1 MNFLPAR
8 FLRRKLSD
16 YGVYPNTILGQI
28 TLYLF
33 SLFLVL
39 AVTRQLMALA
49 GRYGGAS
56 ELTGWVY
63 GIGTVAAFFFLFIFL
78 RWVRQVMMWRL
89 RNRLIITYVF
99 IGLIPV
105 VLLTSMAVIVGYLF
119 AGQFAALQV
128 SSEIQSELNTLEAA
142 NQTITAQV
150 AAALQ
155 QADGASGRSG
165 SILSAQPK
173 VESHF
178 PNRTVTAYM
187 DGEALPGRAQ
197 SSEAPEAFPSWL
209 KSDFKGATDKGGRLS
224 LRVSTKVMVGKKNLT
239 VISTVPFDE
248 VLLQRMADKLGR
260 IDLSRD
266 NDIQLDLQGQ
276 QVRKPRRSPDKADKK
291 DSARAATS
299 RLMSGG
305 SLPAQTGL
313 FDRSIWFVAPLK

>member
-1 MNFLPAR
+1 MKNESSVTPSHCIPRGEAVPRLNFGATLAVSTSSYNCDQSLLPMNFLPAR

-39 AVTRQLMALA
+39 AVTRQLMSLA
-49 GRYGGAS
+49 GRYNGAS

-63 GIGTVAAFFFLFIFL
+63 GIGAVTAFFFLFIFL

-128 SSEIQSELNTLEAA
+128 SSDVQSELNTLEAA

-150 AAALQ
+150 AADLRQ
-155 QADGASGRSG
+155 GGGASGKLRT
-165 SILSAQPK
+165 IL
-173 VESHF
+173 
-178 PNRTVTAYM
+178 
-187 DGEALPGRAQ
+187 
-197 SSEAPEAFPSWL
+197 PS
-209 KSDFKGATDKGGRLS
+209 REN
-224 LRVSTKVMVGKKNLT
+224 VQ
-239 VISTVPFDE
+239 
-248 VLLQRMADKLGR
+248 QR
-260 IDLSRD
+260 
-266 NDIQLDLQGQ
+266 
-276 QVRKPRRSPDKADKK
+276 
-291 DSARAATS
+291 
-299 RLMSGG
+299 
-305 SLPAQTGL
+305 
-313 FDRSIWFVAPLK
+313 

>member
-1 MNFLPAR
+1 MNLLPAR

-16 YGVYPNTILGQI
+16 FGVYPNTILGQI

-33 SLFLVL
+33 SLFLIL

-63 GIGTVAAFFFLFIFL
+63 GIGTVTALFFVFIFL

-128 SSEIQSELNTLEAA
+128 SSDVQSELNTLEAA

-150 AAALQ
+150 AADLRQ
-155 QADGASGRSG
+155 GGGASGKLRT
-165 SILSAQPK
+165 ILPSRENVQQR
-173 VESHF
+173 F
-178 PNRTVTAYM
+178 PNRTLTAYL
-187 DGEALPGRAQ
+187 DGEALPSQTQ
-197 SSEAPEAFPSWL
+197 SNEA
-209 KSDFKGATDKGGRLS
+209 
-224 LRVSTKVMVGKKNLT
+224 
-239 VISTVPFDE
+239 
-248 VLLQRMADKLGR
+248 
-260 IDLSRD
+260 
-266 NDIQLDLQGQ
+266 
-276 QVRKPRRSPDKADKK
+276 
-291 DSARAATS
+291 
-299 RLMSGG
+299 
-305 SLPAQTGL
+305 
-313 FDRSIWFVAPLK
+313 